1 MTTVANAPLVI
12 DNIRPGGAGTGAPA
26 NQAAKGDD
34 EVSFWDFVDIINPL
48 QHLPIIS
55 TIYREITGDTIKP
68 LARVAGGAL
77 FGGAIGAAVA
87 VVTEVVEEAAG
98 LNNGETLLSLF
109 KGDDAAPA
117 EGETQLAAA
126 EAGKAGEGAGSAA
139 LPASAAALA
148 SAIAAA
154 PAQQAPA
161 AAAAATA
168 APAAATTTVA
178 GDDARFFPMAQ
189 TAGVGASAANA
200 NFMPIRGSDFRNSD
214 GLARMPAPEKRPA
227 GLAPRAHDHAMVG
240 MAPAPRPASAALV
253 AQQADDG
260 AQYLT
265 VPTKAQMAAAETGAA
280 VSQATADD
288 AVLRSLQ
295 AQGLQAEA
303 AKHPMLQAALRPT
316 AAAAAAAASPAVP
329 AAAAVTGVRGF
340 STAADSLAAAEAAG
354 GAEGGVQEVPGW
366 FDGAMMKALD
376 RYQQTGRLTTGAA
389 AGA

>member
-12 DNIRPGGAGTGAPA
+12 DNIRPGGTSAGAPA
-26 NQAAKGDD
+26 TQANKGDS

-77 FGGAIGAAVA
+77 FGGAIGAALA

-98 LNNGETLLSLF
+98 LNDGETLLSLF
-109 KGDDAAPA
+109 DGDDSAPA
-117 EGETQLAAA
+117 GAESQLAAA
-126 EAGKAGEGAGSAA
+126 DADGEGAATGSAV
-139 LPASAAALA
+139 LPASAGALA
-148 SAIAAA
+148 SAAST
-154 PAQQAPA
+154 PASSA
-161 AAAAATA
+161 AAAASS
-168 APAAATTTVA
+168 APTAAATTA
-178 GDDARFFPMAQ
+178 GDDARFFPMAKA
-189 TAGVGASAANA
+189 AGAGASDAA
-200 NFMPIRGSDFRNSD
+200 FMPIRSTDFRTSD
-214 GLARMPAPEKRPA
+214 GLARMPAPEKRPL
-227 GLAPRAHDHAMVG
+227 GLAPKAHDYSMVG

-265 VPTKAQMAAAETGAA
+265 VPSKAEMAAAEAGEAVTQAA
-280 VSQATADD
+280 ADD

-316 AAAAAAAASPAVP
+316 ASAAAPASASTVAGAP
-329 AAAAVTGVRGF
+329 GF
-340 STAADSLAAAEAAG
+340 ATAADSVAAAEAAA
-354 GAEGGVQEVPGW
+354 GAEDGAQAMPGW
-366 FDGAMMKALD
+366 FDQAMMKALD
-376 RYQQTGRLTTGAA
+376 RYQQTGRLTTGTAATTA